1 MLRDVSGQRSL
12 KKNLMLASS
21 TASAAG
27 MTNVVGVIAFLSF
40 VSNITGHVATLAGDL
55 SEKNMGEVYTVIYWL
70 FMFFFG
76 AFISNFIVKSME
88 HRSTY
93 LAHATP
99 IILEVILLLGIAHF
113 GIDKFTGSEVQ
124 REALTGAMLFCMGL
138 QNGLVSRISGGL
150 IKTSH
155 LTGLVTD
162 LGAEL
167 ADLLHPRGINTRALR
182 EKIYIR
188 LTVLAFFIIGGVLG
202 GYLFNRI
209 GMATFYVIPFIL
221 ITILLYDIYPVIL
234 HRLWKRLFN

>member
-1 MLRDVSGQRSL
+1 
-12 KKNLMLASS
+12 
-21 TASAAG
+21 
-27 MTNVVGVIAFLSF
+27 
-40 VSNITGHVATLAGDL
+40 
-55 SEKNMGEVYTVIYWL
+55 
-70 FMFFFG
+70 
-76 AFISNFIVKSME
+76 
-88 HRSTY
+88 
-93 LAHATP
+93 
-99 IILEVILLLGIAHF
+99 
-113 GIDKFTGSEVQ
+113 
-124 REALTGAMLFCMGL
+124 L